1 MSSGTPRLLIIVL
14 GVGLSVGWLGEAIA
28 RRRLVRSHQE
38 TVKAR
43 QALELQM
50 GEIRAD
56 REKLAASLTGEQERV
71 ERLSQTLSAK
81 DSELQ
86 AVIGRLTEEERI
98 IQGLQGELLAMQQ
111 QVERMDDRRISR
123 QPRTSASGESA
134 AMVELEKVVV
144 TQATTSPGIGIE
156 GRVLSVHP
164 EWEFVIIDLGWNI
177 VNIGDLVSIYHN
189 EQLVGTA
196 RIERVQEQVSAAS
209 LVLEPDAG
217 KPEVRINDVVRAL

>member
-123 QPRTSASGESA
+123 QPRTSASGASA

-164 EWEFVIIDLGWNI
+164 EWEFVVIDLGWNI

-196 RIERVQEQVSAAS
+196 LS
-209 LVLEPDAG
+209 L
-217 KPEVRINDVVRAL
+217 IHI

>member
-1 MSSGTPRLLIIVL
+1 VSSGTPRLLIIVL

-123 QPRTSASGESA
+123 QPRTSASGASA

-164 EWEFVIIDLGWNI
+164 EWEFVVIDLGWNI

-196 RIERVQEQVSAAS
+196 AS